1 MATNRSMFAAGRL
14 AERLPASVISARW
27 PIILASLLVV
37 ALAGSGVRHLTFTNS
52 YRIYFGADDPH
63 LKAFERLEQ
72 TYTKDDTVMLVIAPA
87 NGNVFTRENL
97 ALVEALTERAW
108 QVPFANRVDSITNF
122 QHTEARGDDL
132 VVADLVRDAIAFT
145 DNDLK
150 RVRDVALSEPQLR
163 KFLIAE
169 DGAVTAVNI
178 NILLPGVDEV
188 AEQPLMIAHVR
199 SLAAEFEATHPG
211 LEIYI
216 SGMGAFHVATTE
228 SAVYDMSVLA
238 PLSFG
243 VMFLLVACL
252 AGGIVGTFA
261 TLSVFSLSVVGAM
274 GISGYLGYPITPTGA
289 STPNVI
295 LTVAVANSVHILIS
309 YFQELRQGRARN
321 KAIEESLRV
330 NAGPVALASIT
341 TSIGFL
347 AMNFSETP
355 PFQMMGTTVAI
366 GVLFSLVLSL
376 SFLPAL
382 LAVLPAGKRPAR
394 SAEDTWIR
402 GLGEFVV
409 RRRRSLLWGMTI
421 LVVIL
426 VANVQRNEFNDLFFE
441 FFDETVEFRCSS
453 DFMLDHLTGL
463 YTIHYSLEAA
473 DSGGISEPEYL
484 RAVDGFAAWWRSQPE
499 TEHVSAITDTMKRLN
514 QDMHSGAP
522 DMYRLPDTRELA
534 AQYLLLYE
542 MSLPYGLELN
552 NQINVDKSS
561 SRVVATLRP
570 MSVTETL
577 DISRRAGRWLDE
589 NAPAIGHDDGSG
601 MVMMFTHLMRRN
613 TISMLFGTTLALGL
627 ISIVIV
633 VALRSVRIGALSLV
647 TNLAPIGMGFG
658 IWGLINGE
666 VGIALSIVA
675 SMTFGIVVDD
685 TVHFLSKYLR
695 ARREQ
700 EMSAQDAVR
709 YAFAKVGRALIVT
722 SIVLVSGFLVLA
734 CPHFG
739 LNSEMGLSVAI
750 VILCALVTVLLF
762 LPPLL
767 MKLEH
772 ADCSPWVP
780 APPQQA
786 LP

>member
-1 MATNRSMFAAGRL
+1 
-14 AERLPASVISARW
+14 
-27 PIILASLLVV
+27 
-37 ALAGSGVRHLTFTNS
+37 
-52 YRIYFGADDPH
+52 
-63 LKAFERLEQ
+63 
-72 TYTKDDTVMLVIAPA
+72 
-87 NGNVFTRENL
+87 
-97 ALVEALTERAW
+97 
-108 QVPFANRVDSITNF
+108 
-122 QHTEARGDDL
+122 
-132 VVADLVRDAIAFT
+132 
-145 DNDLK
+145 
-150 RVRDVALSEPQLR
+150 
-163 KFLIAE
+163 
-169 DGAVTAVNI
+169 
-178 NILLPGVDEV
+178 
-188 AEQPLMIAHVR
+188 
-199 SLAAEFEATHPG
+199 
-211 LEIYI
+211 
-216 SGMGAFHVATTE
+216 
-228 SAVYDMSVLA
+228 
-238 PLSFG
+238 
-243 VMFLLVACL
+243 
-252 AGGIVGTFA
+252 
-261 TLSVFSLSVVGAM
+261 
-274 GISGYLGYPITPTGA
+274 
-289 STPNVI
+289 
-295 LTVAVANSVHILIS
+295 
-309 YFQELRQGRARN
+309 
-321 KAIEESLRV
+321 
-330 NAGPVALASIT
+330 
-341 TSIGFL
+341 
-347 AMNFSETP
+347 
-355 PFQMMGTTVAI
+355 
-366 GVLFSLVLSL
+366 
-376 SFLPAL
+376 
-382 LAVLPAGKRPAR
+382 
-394 SAEDTWIR
+394 
-402 GLGEFVV
+402 
-409 RRRRSLLWGMTI
+409 MTI
-421 LVVIL
+421 LVVTL

-441 FFDETVEFRCSS
+441 FFDETVEFRYSS

-514 QDMHSGAP
+514 QDMHSGAT

-542 MSLPYGLELN
+542 MSLPYGLDLN

-561 SRVVATLRP
+561 TRVVATLRP

-601 MVMMFTHLMRRN
+601 MIMMFTHLMRRN

-633 VALRSVRIGALSLV
+633 VALRSVRIGALSLM

-700 EMSAQDAVR
+700 EMSSQDAVR

-734 CPHFG
+734 CSHFG

-772 ADCSPWVP
+772 ADCSPCAP